1 MDLPME
7 CLAPLKVFIPSGD
20 GERTQDRLMSYAI
33 GVDLGGTNIKV
44 AVVSEDGKVLDRS
57 AAKTADDATG
67 SWAETIK
74 QKISE
79 LENRRDQPAR
89 WIGLAA
95 PGLAAHDGLSIA
107 NMQGRLRG
115 LEGLDWT
122 DFLQTSYPVP
132 VLNDAHAALLGEA
145 WKGAATGY
153 RKAVLLTLGTGVGG
167 AILADGHLFKG
178 HTGRAGHF
186 GHISLNS
193 DGPPDIVG
201 TPGSLEQMIGNCTLA
216 ARSGGRFTLTRQ
228 LVEAHLAG
236 NAEATDI
243 WLRSVYHLAAGI
255 VSIINAI
262 DPEVVILGGG
272 IAQAGA
278 ALFRPLECFLEKIE
292 WRPQGHRV
300 HTIPA
305 ILGDLAGPL
314 GAAYYA
320 MHWRELN

>member
-1 MDLPME
+1 
-7 CLAPLKVFIPSGD
+7 
-20 GERTQDRLMSYAI
+20 MSYAI

-44 AVVSEDGKVLDRS
+44 AVVSEDGEVLDRS

-79 LENRRDQPAR
+79 LESRRDQPAR

-107 NMQGRLRG
+107 NMQGRLQG

-122 DFLQTSYPVP
+122 DCLQTSHPVP

-145 WKGAATGY
+145 WKGAAAGY
-153 RKAVLLTLGTGVGG
+153 RNAVLLTLGTGVGG

-201 TPGSLEQMIGNCTLA
+201 TPGSLEEMIGNCTLA

-243 WLRSVYHLAAGI
+243 WLQSVYQLAAGI

-278 ALFRPLECFLEKIE
+278 ALFRPLERFLEKIE
-292 WRPQGHRV
+292 WRPQGTQV
-300 HTIPA
+300 PIVPA
-305 ILGDLAGPL
+305 VLGDLAGTL
-314 GAAYYA
+314 GAAYHA
-320 MHWRELN
+320 MCWPRKNCA